1 MKYRNKGTAEK
12 PKNKTKEVEKGSIRW
27 QIADFRLQIG
37 GFIHRFIHLSFKGS
51 KAAPF
56 NASGVQKFNN
66 GSMPSA
72 SPWRSKAAPFNGFA
86 VQWHYVPFKGST
98 MVQSY
103 RIPNTDYRLPFNPL
117 FPQSLSL
124 SVSSFP

>member
-37 GFIHRFIHLSFKGS
+37 GFIHRFTQIYTPIVQRFKGCAVQCLRRS
-51 KAAPF
+51 KVQQWF
-56 NASGVQKFNN
+56 NAFGF
-66 GSMPSA
+66 A
-72 SPWRSKAAPFNGFA
+72 LAFNGFA